1 MLKKIMLLIAA
12 STFCMGIPSAYAMH
26 SAPAPSLN
34 SIAHGIS
41 KDSHMDLIINAPHS
55 VDVNH
60 GKFVGSVIDT
70 PCPVDANDS
79 RLVDRSRS
87 SGQRITA

>member
-1 MLKKIMLLIAA
+1 
-12 STFCMGIPSAYAMH
+12 
-26 SAPAPSLN
+26 
-34 SIAHGIS
+34 
-41 KDSHMDLIINAPHS
+41 MDLIINAPHS

-70 PCPVDANDS
+70 PCPVYANDS

>member
-1 MLKKIMLLIAA
+1 
-12 STFCMGIPSAYAMH
+12 
-26 SAPAPSLN
+26 
-34 SIAHGIS
+34 
-41 KDSHMDLIINAPHS
+41 MDLIINVPHS

-87 SGQRITA
+87 SGQRMTA